1 MRHPRVNLQD
11 ARTKPEH
18 GREPVAAPEHGRA
31 RAGLPSEA
39 RTSARSGSDQRGS
52 QHGERV
58 VVVRWPDWSV
68 VAAGAKPGQAAAVL
82 HANRVVAATPAARAD
97 GVVPG
102 LRRREAQRYCPGL
115 VILPYDMER
124 DARAFEPVLR
134 VLEQTTPLLEVSAPG
149 CCTFATRGPSR
160 YYGGD
165 EALADRVA
173 AHVSAAFGEE
183 ALRIAGPPQIG
194 LADGAFAAWLAAA
207 RADAKGSITI
217 VDKGASAAFL
227 SSFSVSVLVG
237 QEGIDDRFLGL
248 LPQLGVR
255 SLGQLAVLPRS
266 DIAARFGHVG
276 RAAHRL
282 ASGLEG
288 RPLLARQPPPD
299 LSVSCTFEDPVPTS
313 GPVAFAA
320 KQLADEMFERMRA
333 RGLACTQILVTAQTD
348 HGEQHDRL
356 WRHEPAFQPVTVAE
370 RVRWQLDGWAQA
382 LLDGPTAGITLLR
395 IAPTEVIPGTGQQA
409 GFWGGRSQADDRA
422 IRGVARL
429 VGQLGADAVLVPEW
443 RGSRNPGD
451 AVVLVSAAS
460 ADLADRDAAVQK
472 EPAKGP
478 WPGVLPPPSPATV
491 WAKPIAVRVCDASG
505 SIVRVSGRGF
515 VSAPPA
521 TFALLDEK
529 PQRVVA
535 WGGPWP
541 IEEHWWD
548 PQRYRR
554 CARFHILLDSGEAH
568 LIVVESG
575 VWRLEATYD

>member
-1 MRHPRVNLQD
+1 M
-11 ARTKPEH
+11 
-18 GREPVAAPEHGRA
+18 PEHGRA
-31 RAGLPSEA
+31 LAGLPSEA
-39 RTSARSGSDQRGS
+39 SLNAGSGSDQVK
-52 QHGERV
+52 RV
-58 VVVRWPDWSV
+58 LVVRWPDWAV
-68 VAAGAKPGQAAAVL
+68 VAAGAKPGQAAAVF

-102 LRRREAQRYCPGL
+102 LRRREAQRHCPGL
-115 VILPYDMER
+115 VILPHDLER

-134 VLEQTTPLLEVSAPG
+134 VLEQTTPLLEATEPG

-165 EALADRVA
+165 DALAERVS
-173 AHVSAAFGEE
+173 AHVSATFGEDT
-183 ALRIAGPPQIG
+183 LGIAGPPQIG
-194 LADGAFAAWLAAA
+194 LADGVFAAWLAAA
-207 RADAKGSITI
+207 PPGKKHPVTVIARGE
-217 VDKGASAAFL
+217 SAAFL
-227 SSFSVSVLVG
+227 ASFSVAVLAG
-237 QEGIDDRFLGL
+237 RDGIDDRFLGL

-255 SLGQLAVLPRS
+255 SLGQLAALPRS
-266 DIAARFGHVG
+266 DFAARFGHVG

-282 ASGLEG
+282 ASGLDA
-288 RPLLARQPPPD
+288 RPPVARQPPPD
-299 LSVSCTFEDPVPTS
+299 LSVSCVFDDPVPTS

-382 LLDGPTAGITLLR
+382 LLDGPTAGITFLR
-395 IAPTEVIPGTGQQA
+395 IAPTEVIAGTGQQI

-429 VGQLGADAVLVPEW
+429 VGQLGTDAVLVPEW
-443 RGSRNPGD
+443 RGSRSPGD
-451 AVVLVSAAS
+451 AIALVSAAS
-460 ADLADRDAAVQK
+460 ADLVDRDAAVQK
-472 EPAKGP
+472 EPTRGP

-491 WAKPIAVRVCDASG
+491 WADPVAVRVKDAQG
-505 SIVRVSGRGF
+505 APVRVSGRGF

-529 PQRVVA
+529 PRRVIA

>member
-1 MRHPRVNLQD
+1 MKDTRSSAQPTELSER
-11 ARTKPEH
+11 
-18 GREPVAAPEHGRA
+18 RESERDGSVALNQGMGGGVGTDIPTRC
-31 RAGLPSEA
+31 
-39 RTSARSGSDQRGS
+39 
-52 QHGERV
+52 
-58 VVVRWPDWSV
+58 VVVRWPDWPV
-68 VAAGAKPGQAAAVL
+68 VAAGALPGQAAAVF
-82 HANRVVAATPAARAD
+82 HANRVVASTPAARFQ

-102 LRRREAQRYCPGL
+102 MRRREAQRHCPGL
-115 VILPYDMER
+115 ALLAYDLDR
-124 DARAFEPVLR
+124 DARAFEPIMR
-134 VLEQTTPLLEVSAPG
+134 TLEQTTALLEVTEPG

-165 EALADRVA
+165 TALADRVLTQ
-173 AHVSAAFGEE
+173 VST
-183 ALRIAGPPQIG
+183 ALGVDALQIAGPPQIG
-194 LADGAFAAWLAAA
+194 LADGAFAAWLAA
-207 RADAKGSITI
+207 GSCSPGEHRVIP
-217 VDKGASAAFL
+217 VGGSAAFL
-227 SSFSVSVLVG
+227 ASFSVAVLQG
-237 QEGIDDRFLGL
+237 REGIDGRFLAL

-255 SLGQLAVLPRS
+255 SLGQLAVLPRA
-266 DIAARFGHVG
+266 DVAARFGHVG

-282 ASGLEG
+282 ASGQEG
-288 RPLLARQPPPD
+288 RPPIARQPPPD
-299 LSVSCTFEDPVPTS
+299 LSVSCVFEDPVPAS

-320 KQLADEMFERMRA
+320 KQLADDMFERLRA

-348 HGEQHDRL
+348 HGEQHERL

-395 IAPTEVIPGTGQQA
+395 IAPTEVIAGTGQQV

-422 IRGVARL
+422 LRGVARL
-429 VGQLGADAVLVPEW
+429 VGQLGVDAVRVPEW
-443 RGSRNPGD
+443 RGSRNPVD
-451 AVVLVSAAS
+451 AIALVSAAS
-460 ADLADRDAAVQK
+460 TNLIERDGAIQK
-472 EPAKGP
+472 EPTRGP

-491 WAKPIAVRVCDASG
+491 WADPLAVRVCDATG
-505 SIVRVSGRGF
+505 ALVRVSGRGF
-515 VSAPPA
+515 VSAPP
-521 TFALLDEK
+521 TTLTVLNEK

-575 VWRLEATYD
+575 IWRLEATYD